1 VDESSTPATSD
12 RPCGQPGGNL
22 PRRSR
27 LHAMHADP
35 HGPPRPR
42 IRIYIGDV
50 VACAEPAILQTLLGS
65 CVAVCLRDPVSRVG
79 GMNHILLPGDSN
91 QGRASRF
98 GVHAME
104 LLINALMQR
113 GADRRRLVAKAFGA
127 ANVVAALRSPTVGD
141 QNAIFVRE
149 FLARER
155 IPLVANRLGGTH
167 AVQIHFTTD
176 TGRTIVHTVDGSR
189 LPIILEAETTYRS
202 SHFADEDFSG
212 EVSLF

>member
-1 VDESSTPATSD
+1 
-12 RPCGQPGGNL
+12 
-22 PRRSR
+22 
-27 LHAMHADP
+27 MHADP
-35 HGPPRPR
+35 HGPHRPH

-50 VACAEPAILQTLLGS
+50 VACAEPSILQTLLGS
-65 CVAVCLRDPVSRVG
+65 CVAVCLRDPIARVG

-91 QGRASRF
+91 QGRTSRF

-127 ANVVAALRSPTVGD
+127 ANVVAALKSPTVGD

-155 IPLVANRLGGTH
+155 IPLVAKRLGGTH
-167 AVQIHFTTD
+167 AVQVHFTTD

-189 LPIILEAETTYRS
+189 LPIILEAETTYLS
-202 SHFADEDFSG
+202 SHFADEEFSG
-212 EVSLF
+212 EASLF

>member
-1 VDESSTPATSD
+1 M
-12 RPCGQPGGNL
+12 

-27 LHAMHADP
+27 HHPMEVDP
-35 HGPPRPR
+35 HGPHRPH

-50 VACAEPAILQTLLGS
+50 VACAEPSVLQTLLGS
-65 CVAVCLRDPVSRVG
+65 CVAVCLRDPVARVG
-79 GMNHILLPGDSN
+79 GMNHILLPGDPKE
-91 QGRASRF
+91 GRASRF

-141 QNAIFVRE
+141 RNAMFVRE

-155 IPLVANRLGGTH
+155 IPLVAKRLGGTQ

-189 LPIILEAETTYRS
+189 LPIILEAETTYQS
-202 SHFADEDFSG
+202 SHFAEEECSG